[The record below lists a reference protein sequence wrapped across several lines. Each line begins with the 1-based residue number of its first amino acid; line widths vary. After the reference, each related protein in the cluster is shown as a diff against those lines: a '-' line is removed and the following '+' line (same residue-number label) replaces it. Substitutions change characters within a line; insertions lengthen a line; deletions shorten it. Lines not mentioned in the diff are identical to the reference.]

1 MLSVRREVAEM
12 YLPQEDELREE
23 FIRPA
28 SGPGGQ
34 HLNKTS
40 NGVRLIFDHLAC
52 DGLPDFVKARLG
64 ATPVIIVAKESRS
77 LQQNRQ
83 LARQKLHA
91 LLEKAFIVPKTRK
104 KTKATRASQERRL
117 ASKARRSS
125 IKNDRRKPQMGD

>member
-1 MLSVRREVAEM
+1 M
-12 YLPQEDELREE
+12 YHPAEDELIEE

-40 NGVRLIFDHLAC
+40 NGVRLTFDHLSC
-52 DGLPDFVKARLG
+52 ENLPDFVKSRLG
-64 ATPVIIVAKESRS
+64 SSPVVVVAKESRS
-77 LQQNRQ
+77 LQQNRL

-91 LLEKAFIVPKTRK
+91 ILENAFVVPKVRK

-117 ASKARRSS
+117 ASKSRRSS
-125 IKNDRRKPQMGD
+125 IKNDRRKPQIGD

>member
-1 MLSVRREVAEM
+1 M
-12 YLPQEDELREE
+12 YHPREDELTEE

-28 SGPGGQ
+28 AGPGGQ

-40 NGVRLIFDHLAC
+40 NGVRLTFDHLAC
-52 DGLPDFVKARLG
+52 EALPDFVKTRLG
-64 ATPVIIVAKESRS
+64 ASPLVVTVKESRS
-77 LQQNRQ
+77 LQQNRI

-117 ASKARRSS
+117 ASKARRSG
-125 IKNDRRKPQMGD
+125 IKNDRRKPQIGD

>member
-1 MLSVRREVAEM
+1 M
-12 YLPQEDELREE
+12 YHPAEDELIEE

-40 NGVRLIFDHLAC
+40 NGVRLTFDHLSC
-52 DGLPDFVKARLG
+52 ENLPDFVKSRLG
-64 ATPVIIVAKESRS
+64 SSPVVVVAKESRS
-77 LQQNRQ
+77 LQQNRL
-83 LARQKLHA
+83 LARQKLYA

-117 ASKARRSS
+117 ASKSRRSS
-125 IKNDRRKPQMGD
+125 IKNDRRKPQIGD